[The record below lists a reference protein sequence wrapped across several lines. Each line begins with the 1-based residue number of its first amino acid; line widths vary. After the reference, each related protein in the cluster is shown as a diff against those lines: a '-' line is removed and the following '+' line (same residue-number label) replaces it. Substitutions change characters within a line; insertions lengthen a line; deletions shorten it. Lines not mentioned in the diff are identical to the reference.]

1 MNPLFPL
8 ALLLATSA
16 ASHPAGGTSL
26 PPEVSEVLSRA
37 LAVPAARIVPLDW
50 APHLPAGCVLRQAA
64 LDGTITGSGRMPV
77 KLYGQGCTG
86 WGWVRFEVWTPA
98 AVTTRPVR
106 AGERLQP
113 ALAVEDRE
121 VRSGHLGIVP
131 PPGALAARDLP
142 RGTVLQASHVAGAT
156 LASGETVK
164 VIVMSGPLAIEVQG
178 RAISCGAGRTC
189 AVLPSGRHVEGH
201 LEEGR
206 LLVDVP

>member
-1 MNPLFPL
+1 
-8 ALLLATSA
+8 
-16 ASHPAGGTSL
+16 
-26 PPEVSEVLSRA
+26 
-37 LAVPAARIVPLDW
+37 
-50 APHLPAGCVLRQAA
+50 
-64 LDGTITGSGRMPV
+64 
-77 KLYGQGCTG
+77 
-86 WGWVRFEVWTPA
+86 VWTPA

-189 AVLPSGRHVEGH
+189 AVLPSGRHVEGR